1 MLSFIFQKSCN
12 GQQLL
17 ERVFTH
23 MDILERDYFGL
34 KYLDANSVSQWLDP
48 RKPIKKQSKDKGK
61 NDLFTILPSIML
73 NNFIPANYIFLEK
86 LISKNYLLN
95 PCSKVKVITLRKNTS
110 VN

>member
-61 NDLFTILPSIML
+61 NDLFFMLPSNML
-73 NNFIPANYIFLEK
+73 NDLKNNNFIRYHSSRN
-86 LISKNYLLN
+86 LLD
-95 PCSKVKVITLRKNTS
+95 
-110 VN
+110 